1 VPVSTALGPDGIRV
15 KRRPGH
21 GVATT
26 ALPPA
31 ELAAFYGIA
40 PPPPPPS
47 SQDVEEPKNENSGK
61 KGSSSSSR
69 KGANSSSVKD
79 GKNKEDQAT
88 ASKKGRL
95 SSEGTDV

>member
-40 PPPPPPS
+40 PPPPPS

-61 KGSSSSSR
+61 KGCSNSK

>member
-61 KGSSSSSR
+61 KGSSSR